1 MWLLGENMKSGTCP
15 KCGSNEIL
23 ADLRVRGG
31 EGHPMYVGIV
41 EPEPA
46 NRPFIWSPKN
56 EQSQFMAYVC
66 GTCGYTEYYAVNYQ
80 ALNEGRK
87 KGFKS

>member
-1 MWLLGENMKSGTCP
+1 MKSGTCP

-23 ADLRVRGG
+23 AELTLHGG
-31 EGHPMYVGIV
+31 SGHPSHVDIM

-46 NRPFIWSPKN
+46 NRPFIWSPKS
-56 EQSQFMAYVC
+56 EQSQFKVYVC
-66 GTCGYTEYYAVNYQ
+66 GGCGYTEYYAINYK

-87 KGFKS
+87 KGYKSA